1 MLSLNALASDART
14 EGSSRAQETGGDLV
28 SRLSDLSA
36 HIVTREVRKDRPV
49 LRVLFHSSHRVFLNT
64 NKKNNIII
72 LVSAVLNNKTV
83 EGECLACLDMFVLLL
98 AGVSLCRVR

>member
-1 MLSLNALASDART
+1 MT
-14 EGSSRAQETGGDLV
+14 T
-28 SRLSDLSA
+28 
-36 HIVTREVRKDRPV
+36 EVRKDRPV

-83 EGECLACLDMFVLLL
+83 EGECRVMFVLMMF
-98 AGVSLCRVR
+98 AGVSLCGVR

>member
-1 MLSLNALASDART
+1 M
-14 EGSSRAQETGGDLV
+14 
-28 SRLSDLSA
+28 SDLSA
-36 HIVTREVRKDRPV
+36 HIVTTEVMKDRPV

-83 EGECLACLDMFVLLL
+83 EGECRVMFVLMMF

>member
-1 MLSLNALASDART
+1 M
-14 EGSSRAQETGGDLV
+14 G

-36 HIVTREVRKDRPV
+36 HIVTTEVRKDRPV

-83 EGECLACLDMFVLLL
+83 EGECRVLCCVDDVCWCLIMR
-98 AGVSLCRVR
+98 SKITR

>member
-1 MLSLNALASDART
+1 MTPIAADARAD
-14 EGSSRAQETGGDLV
+14 GSNNGQPETSGDLGA
-28 SRLSDLSA
+28 RLSDLSA
-36 HIVTREVRKDRPV
+36 HIVTTEVRKDRPV

-83 EGECLACLDMFVLLL
+83 EGECRVMFVLMMF
-98 AGVSLCRVR
+98 AGVSLCGVR

>member
-1 MLSLNALASDART
+1 MTPIASDARAD
-14 EGSSRAQETGGDLV
+14 GSNNGQPETSGDLG

-36 HIVTREVRKDRPV
+36 HIVTTEVRKDRPV

-83 EGECLACLDMFVLLL
+83 EGECRVLLL
-98 AGVSLCRVR
+98 C